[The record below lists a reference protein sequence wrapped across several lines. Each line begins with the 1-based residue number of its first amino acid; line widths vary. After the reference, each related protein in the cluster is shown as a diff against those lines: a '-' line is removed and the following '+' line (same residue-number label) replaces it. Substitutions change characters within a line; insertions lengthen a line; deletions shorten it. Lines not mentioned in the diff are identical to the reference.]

1 MRCNKINKALVYIF
15 GIFSQIT
22 IIFTFLIIFYFN
34 YVELVE
40 KKTFLQQIDHV
51 LDELVKPIRS
61 QIYDSTHPHKHF
73 FDNIIDALIVKIK
86 ADNANSNK
94 ATDKNNQN
102 LAHISL
108 NMVLGCIGG
117 FLLYTL
123 VVTLT
128 KNCLPLKSIFIES
141 IIALLFIALT
151 EYLFLQIV
159 VANYQSADPN
169 YVKRTIAQTVQ
180 AFAEKQQPQAAP

>member
-1 MRCNKINKALVYIF
+1 MRCNKINKTLVYIF

-40 KKTFLQQIDHV
+40 KKTFLNQIDHV

-61 QIYDSTHPHKHF
+61 QMYKLHTIKPQIDHEIDS
-73 FDNIIDALIVKIK
+73 LIGKIK
-86 ADNANSNK
+86 TDNSTSNK
-94 ATDKNNQN
+94 ATDKNNRN

-128 KNCLPLKSIFIES
+128 KNCLPMKSIFKES

-169 YVKRTIAQTVQ
+169 YVKRTIAQEVQ
-180 AFAEKQQPQAAP
+180 AFAEKQSATF